1 MNDRFGHEKGDEIL
15 KKFSNLIIE
24 NIRKEDLFIRLGGDE
39 FALIVNLDD
48 PKSFVERLRKLSI
61 NVINLD
67 FSYGIVKFSK
77 FSESYRLADKLLYDM
92 KSRNKNK

>member
-77 FSESYRLADKLLYDM
+77 FSKSYRLADKLLYDM